1 MEVKA
6 IKEIRYA
13 GANYAPGKR
22 FHASEKDAK
31 ILIAIGKVA
40 EYVPVS
46 AKVEKKV
53 PVSDGVEDEAKS
65 PKPAEGRYRR
75 RDLRA

>member
-46 AKVEKKV
+46 AKVETVAV
-53 PVSDGVEDEAKS
+53 PDVGEDEAKA
-65 PKPAEGRYRR
+65 PKPAKGRYRR